1 MLLAAALVRDLHLVA
16 GLMGRDGRTDVV
28 GDVTATPSTDVIT
41 SPAWMPAAAAAEPA
55 STPVTTAP
63 PSPTCSTGARDTPS
77 SACVRHL
84 ASAQLVDHRLRRIDG
99 DGEADVLGLPGDRG
113 VDADDVALEVEQ
125 RAAGVA
131 RVDRGV
137 GLQEVGEVLAVG
149 LGEAAV
155 LGRHDPGRHR
165 RPAGEVEGVA
175 DGDDLVAH
183 LEGIGVAQRKGSE
196 VVAVDVQD
204 GEVRSGICGDDLGGD
219 LITVAELD
227 GDIGRRRR

>member
-1 MLLAAALVRDLHLVA
+1 MAAPTSSGTLIGETVDRRDHVPRLDPAACGRRA
-16 GLMGRDGRTDVV
+16 GLDAGDDSAAVADLLDGRK
-28 GDVTATPSTDVIT
+28 GH
-41 SPAWMPAAAAAEPA
+41 AEQG
-55 STPVTTAP
+55 VL
-63 PSPTCSTGARDTPS
+63 G
-77 SACVRHL
+77 HL
-84 ASAQLVDHRLRRIDG
+84 AGAQLVDHRLRRIDG

-155 LGRHDPGRHR
+155 LGRHDAGRHR

-183 LEGIGVAQRKGSE
+183 LEGIGVAQRKGR
-196 VVAVDVQD
+196 
-204 GEVRSGICGDDLGGD
+204 RSSRSTCRTARSDPGSAA
-219 LITVAELD
+219 TTSAAT
-227 GDIGRRRR
+227 